1 MIITIVGPT
10 GVGKTK
16 LSLELAKKYN
26 GEIINADSTQIF
38 KELNI
43 GTAKVTDTKGIP
55 HHLINIKNLDEEYTI
70 YDYQKD
76 ARNVLGDIL
85 KRGKTPIIVGGSGLY
100 LAALFYDYKFTEEE
114 IIINEDVSIK
124 EMHAKLLE
132 LGLDINLN
140 NKQRIKR
147 KYLKHIIN
155 KEPITD
161 EKPIILYETIIIGLT
176 TGRDNLYN
184 KINSRVDQMI
194 EDGLIDEVKKL
205 FQKYPNSKQLQ
216 STIDYKEF
224 IPYINNEA
232 TLEDVINKMKQN
244 SRNYAKRQ
252 YTWFNNKLDVNWF
265 QTNYDDF
272 NQTIKEVVNY
282 INNSK

>member
-43 GTAKVTDTKGIP
+43 GTAKVADTKGIP
-55 HHLINIKNLDEEYTI
+55 HHLIDIKNLDEEYTI

-76 ARNVLGDIL
+76 ARNVLDDIL

-100 LAALFYDYKFTEEE
+100 LAALLYDYKFTEEE
-114 IIINEDVSIK
+114 IIISEDVSIK

-132 LGLDINLN
+132 LGLDININ
-140 NKQRIKR
+140 NKHRIKR

-155 KEPITD
+155 KKPIINET
-161 EKPIILYETIIIGLT
+161 PIILYETIIIGLRAD
-176 TGRDNLYN
+176 RDNLYH

-194 EDGLIDEVKKL
+194 EDGLIDEVKNL

-224 IPYINNEA
+224 IPYLNNES

-252 YTWFNNKLDVNWF
+252 YTWFNNKLYVNWF

>member
-114 IIINEDVSIK
+114 IIINEDISIK

>member
-55 HHLINIKNLDEEYTI
+55 HHLIDIKNLDEEYTI

-76 ARNVLGDIL
+76 ARNVLDDIL

-100 LAALFYDYKFTEEE
+100 LAALLYDYKFTEEE
-114 IIINEDVSIK
+114 IIISEDVSIK

-132 LGLDINLN
+132 LGLDININ
-140 NKQRIKR
+140 NKHRIKR

-155 KEPITD
+155 KKPIIN
-161 EKPIILYETIIIGLT
+161 EKPIILYETIIIGLRAD
-176 TGRDNLYN
+176 RDNLYH

-194 EDGLIDEVKKL
+194 EDGLIDEVKNL

-224 IPYINNEA
+224 IPYLNNEN

>member
-76 ARNVLGDIL
+76 ARNVLDDIL

-114 IIINEDVSIK
+114 IIISEDVSIK